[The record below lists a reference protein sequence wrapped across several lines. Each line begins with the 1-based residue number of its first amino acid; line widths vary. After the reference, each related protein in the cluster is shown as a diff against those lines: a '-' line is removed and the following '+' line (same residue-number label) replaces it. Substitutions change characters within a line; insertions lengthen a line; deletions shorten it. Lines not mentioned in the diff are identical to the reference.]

1 MVNKSKSAYSFWWH
15 LWEQIR
21 HTVFLLVLIALVYI
35 YLMQFLDHDLPWIPY
50 LVISLALIKTI
61 YFTFFTFR
69 QVNKSIKQCHSFGQ
83 LLWVFGLLV
92 FLIIFSFAADFTC
105 LSAAHAGSFK
115 GTEMAVSFTYTEKL
129 FEYFYF
135 SVVTFAS
142 IGYGDL
148 VPVTVPARLLVILE
162 IGQSFVMIVFGLSN
176 INNIHTSIKSMKQ
189 S

>member
-1 MVNKSKSAYSFWWH
+1 MRGEARSVYFFFRN
-15 LWEQIR
+15 LWQQIS
-21 HTVFLLVLIALVYI
+21 HTVVLLVLIALVYI
-35 YLMQFLDHDLPWIPY
+35 YLMQFLDHNLRWIPY
-50 LVISLALIKTI
+50 LVLSFALIKSI

-69 QVNKSIKQCHSFGQ
+69 QVNKSIKLCHSFGQ

-105 LSAAHAGSFK
+105 LEAAHPGSFK
-115 GTEMAVSFTYTEKL
+115 GTEMTATYAEKL

-142 IGYGDL
+142 IGYGDI
-148 VPVTVPARLLVILE
+148 VPASVPARLLVILE

-176 INNIHTSIKSMKQ
+176 INNIHTTIKNK
-189 S
+189 

>member
-1 MVNKSKSAYSFWWH
+1 MVDKTKSAGSFLSH
-15 LWEQIR
+15 LWEQIS
-21 HTVFLLVLIALVYI
+21 HTVVLLVLIALVYI
-35 YLMQFLDHDLPWIPY
+35 YLMQFLDHNLPWIPY
-50 LVISLALIKTI
+50 LVISLALFKSI

-105 LSAAHAGSFK
+105 LAAAHPGSFK
-115 GTEMAVSFTYTEKL
+115 GTQMGTTYAEKL
-129 FEYFYF
+129 FEYFYL

-148 VPVTVPARLLVILE
+148 VPVTIPARLLVILE
-162 IGQSFVMIVFGLSN
+162 IGQSFVMVVFGLSN
-176 INNIHTSIKSMKQ
+176 INNIHTTIKNQ
-189 S
+189 

>member
-1 MVNKSKSAYSFWWH
+1 MVNKTKSVGSFLLH
-15 LWEQIR
+15 LWEQIS
-21 HTVFLLVLIALVYI
+21 HTVVLLVLIALAYI
-35 YLMQFLDHDLPWIPY
+35 YLMQFLDHNLFWIPY
-50 LVISLALIKTI
+50 LVISLALVKSI

-69 QVNKSIKQCHSFGQ
+69 QVNRSIKLCHSFGQ
-83 LLWVFGLLV
+83 ILWVFGLLV

-105 LSAAHAGSFK
+105 LAATRAASFN
-115 GTEMAVSFTYTEKL
+115 GTEMAATYPEKL

-162 IGQSFVMIVFGLSN
+162 IGQSFVMVVFGLSN
-176 INNIHTSIKSMKQ
+176 INNIHTIIKNQ
-189 S
+189 

>member
-1 MVNKSKSAYSFWWH
+1 MVNNSKSFYSFMWH
-15 LWEQIR
+15 LWEQMR
-21 HTVFLLVLIALVYI
+21 HTVVLLALIALVYI

-61 YFTFFTFR
+61 YFTFFTFK
-69 QVNKSIKQCHSFGQ
+69 QVNKSIKQCHSFGR

-105 LSAAHAGSFK
+105 LSAAYPGSFK
-115 GTEMAVSFTYTEKL
+115 GTQMAVTYTDKL

-148 VPVTVPARLLVILE
+148 VPVTMPARLLVILE
-162 IGQSFVMIVFGLSN
+162 IGQSFMMVVFGLSN
-176 INNIHTSIKSMKQ
+176 INNIHTTIKNQ
-189 S
+189 

>member
-1 MVNKSKSAYSFWWH
+1 MVNKTKSAGSFLLH
-15 LWEQIR
+15 LWKQISN
-21 HTVFLLVLIALVYI
+21 TVVLLVLIALVYI
-35 YLMQFLDHDLPWIPY
+35 YLMQFLDHNLSWIPY
-50 LVISLALIKTI
+50 LVISLALFKTI

-83 LLWVFGLLV
+83 LLWVFGILV
-92 FLIIFSFAADFTC
+92 LLIIFSFAADFTC
-105 LSAAHAGSFK
+105 LGAAHPGSFK
-115 GTEMAVSFTYTEKL
+115 GTQMAITYAEKL

-162 IGQSFVMIVFGLSN
+162 IGQSFVMVVFGLSN
-176 INNIHTSIKSMKQ
+176 INNIHTTLKNQ
-189 S
+189 